1 MNQGYTYNRKNYFEI
16 PAFLPIERGLS
27 RVGKFISML
36 HFPPSE
42 MYLLVL
48 AKKLRQMKMKNESFL
63 RNFLALFLTFS
74 EF

>member
-1 MNQGYTYNRKNYFEI
+1 
-16 PAFLPIERGLS
+16 
-27 RVGKFISML
+27 ML

-42 MYLLVL
+42 MYLLAL

-63 RNFLALFLTFS
+63 RNFHAVFLTFS